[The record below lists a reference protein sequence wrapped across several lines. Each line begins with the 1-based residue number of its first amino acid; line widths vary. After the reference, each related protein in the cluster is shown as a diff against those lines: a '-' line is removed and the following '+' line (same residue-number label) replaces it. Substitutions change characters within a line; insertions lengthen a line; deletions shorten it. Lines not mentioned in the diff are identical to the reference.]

1 MSISVLSMGGGQ
13 DSVAIL
19 YMAAWRPGFREKYV
33 GNDDFLTVM
42 SDTGNEHQETYDYVR
57 THVADI
63 CQVAKAEW
71 HFLTPDLGF
80 HATNWESLQGYFTHY
95 RAIASKAYPKS
106 CTDKLKLV
114 PIYRF
119 LEQYVGKKYG
129 FKIGRKRALYEY
141 RERFGKIR
149 VMIGITAE
157 EAGRRIGD
165 RSGEPKWSQ
174 ECIDKI
180 YPLVDLGMTRSNC
193 QEVIRSFGRPV
204 PLPSNCMF
212 CPFVSPAE
220 LLWLWTFR
228 RDEYEKWVAFE
239 ADKLERCKDLGDKN
253 YGVNGLKTLP
263 QVLEEAKVKYA
274 GWTDEQLWSYKMTHG
289 HGVCSK
295 H

>member
-1 MSISVLSMGGGQ
+1 MGGGQ

-57 THVADI
+57 THVADV

-180 YPLVDLGMTRSNC
+180 YPLVDLGMTRANC

-204 PLPSNCMF
+204 PLPSNCMM
-212 CPFVSPAE
+212 CPFVSPVE

-274 GWTDEQLWSYKMTHG
+274 GWTEAQLWEYKMSHG